1 MNCYE
6 LTEKYIKGGEDSMGA
21 WWWARNPENPESP
34 AYDVKQVKQAEK
46 IKKELGITYW
56 GIKMNLLLY
65 GEILMVGMIVIG
77 VILLWLNTRD

>member
-6 LTEKYIKGGEDSMGA
+6 LTEKYIKEGKDSMSA

-46 IKKELGITYW
+46 IKKELGITY
-56 GIKMNLLLY
+56 
-65 GEILMVGMIVIG
+65 
-77 VILLWLNTRD
+77 